1 MMNKIKLVIAI
12 FFASWLFSASLLAQS
27 TSWSFETF
35 GSFGVIDK
43 SSNNSIFIDD
53 MKFRV
58 SPTARLSTIDDSD
71 ASISLLKK
79 KQMVGFT
86 TIIINS
92 RLLIDHFWLIPDNE
106 RGLYRPQP

>member
-1 MMNKIKLVIAI
+1 MMNKIKLLIAI

-27 TSWSFETF
+27 TSWSFGTF
-35 GSFGVIDK
+35 GNFGVIDK
-43 SSNNSIFIDD
+43 ISNNSIFIDD
-53 MKFRV
+53 MKFRI
-58 SPTARLSTIDDSD
+58 SPTAKFSTINNSD